1 MKSDTVDEEKGNGV
15 PDKPTP
21 PPPRKSDQ
29 KREFVII
36 SPHPDDEII
45 GNFEVLMNPL
55 IKPII
60 IYTENVEQKRRE
72 EALKLKTFLD
82 NIQVQMFQKSIPTM
96 FLNPNNILY
105 FPDHIHETHPMHRK
119 WGAIGEDLF
128 RQGFNVVFY
137 SIAMNSPYIHE
148 VKEFKQKRH
157 LLEKVY
163 PSQKNLWKFENKF
176 FLFEGR
182 YQFLL

>member
-1 MKSDTVDEEKGNGV
+1 MNE
-15 PDKPTP
+15 
-21 PPPRKSDQ
+21 

-36 SPHPDDEII
+36 APHPDDEIL
-45 GNFEVLMNPL
+45 GNFEVLMNPI

-60 IYTENVEQKRRE
+60 IYTEDVDQKRRE
-72 EALKLKTFLD
+72 ESLTLKKHVD
-82 NIQVQMFQKSIPTM
+82 NIQVQMFQKSIPPI

-105 FPDHIHETHPMHRK
+105 FPDHLNETHPIHRK
-119 WGAIGEDLF
+119 WGAFGEELF
-128 RQGFNVVFY
+128 RQGFNIIFY
-137 SIAMNSPYIHE
+137 TTNMNTPYMHE

-163 PSQKNLWKFENKF
+163 PSQKSLWRYEHKY
-176 FLFEGR
+176 FLYEGR